1 MELLGHFHSLLF
13 SAKHSNYDLKPIAAF
28 SAGGRAANME
38 YLNIT
43 ALLQGFQFWIQT
55 TEKNPT
61 KHIISQ
67 YAERQYL
74 VFSMCTLTKAQ
85 QWQGGGDFWNLHFQN
100 MDLVSCLSWDLGRE
114 PGLASSWPPSMPPS
128 LPCSGSRCRIWVV
141 SWSRLNYWLFIE
153 DFFIVDFE

>member
-100 MDLVSCLSWDLGRE
+100 MDLGSCLSWDLGRE
-114 PGLASSWPPSMPPS
+114 PGLASSWPLLCH
-128 LPCSGSRCRIWVV
+128 LPCLVLDLVV
-141 SWSRLNYWLFIE
+141 GFGLFLGLG
-153 DFFIVDFE
+153 

>member
-1 MELLGHFHSLLF
+1 MGNQWIGLAWLLIFLTLMELLGHFHSLLF

-67 YAERQYL
+67 YAEKQYL
-74 VFSMCTLTKAQ
+74 VFQCTPLLRLSSGKGEATFGTCIFKTWILVLVCRGILGESPGLPVLGHCYSTFLAL
-85 QWQGGGDFWNLHFQN
+85 FWI
-100 MDLVSCLSWDLGRE
+100 SLSDLGCF
-114 PGLASSWPPSMPPS
+114 L
-128 LPCSGSRCRIWVV
+128 V
-141 SWSRLNYWLFIE
+141 
-153 DFFIVDFE
+153 